1 METRKLILNALF
13 CLLFLITGEVV
24 AADITSLGVTPSAE
38 KDNTLA
44 IQTVSLLIC
53 CYLVV
58 YATIFS
64 LERFTTD
71 IISSSFAASTF
82 SFSKGFR

>member
-13 CLLFLITGEVV
+13 CMLFLITGEVV

-44 IQTVSLLIC
+44 IQTVLNSDVAIINFPAG
-53 CYLVV
+53 V
-58 YATIFS
+58 YKT
-64 LERFTTD
+64 
-71 IISSSFAASTF
+71 
-82 SFSKGFR
+82 